1 MIPKVIHYCW
11 FGRNP
16 LPEPAK
22 RCIEGWKRVCPAYEI
37 REWNEEN
44 YDIGSACAFVR
55 DAYRSRKWAFVSD
68 YVRLDVVYRYGGIYL
83 DTDVELLRAPD
94 ELLADG
100 RGYFGFENEGTVASG
115 LGFASE
121 KGNEIVRE
129 MKELYHH
136 LQFDGNR
143 LTELACPGL
152 NTAVLK
158 KHGLKTDNTYQVIEG
173 MKILPTEY
181 LCPEN
186 IYSGRRNYT
195 CQTVS
200 VHHYDASWMNGAE
213 RRRLK
218 GIAALKRRLPAGMV
232 GWLRALFRT
241 GRK

>member
-22 RCIEGWKRVCPAYEI
+22 RCIEGWQRVCPAYEI

-100 RGYFGFENEGTVASG
+100 GDILDLKMRRWFRQVWV
-115 LGFASE
+115 LRL
-121 KGNEIVRE
+121 KRE
-129 MKELYHH
+129 MK
-136 LQFDGNR
+136 
-143 LTELACPGL
+143 
-152 NTAVLK
+152 
-158 KHGLKTDNTYQVIEG
+158 
-173 MKILPTEY
+173 
-181 LCPEN
+181 
-186 IYSGRRNYT
+186 S
-195 CQTVS
+195 
-200 VHHYDASWMNGAE
+200 
-213 RRRLK
+213 
-218 GIAALKRRLPAGMV
+218 
-232 GWLRALFRT
+232 
-241 GRK
+241 